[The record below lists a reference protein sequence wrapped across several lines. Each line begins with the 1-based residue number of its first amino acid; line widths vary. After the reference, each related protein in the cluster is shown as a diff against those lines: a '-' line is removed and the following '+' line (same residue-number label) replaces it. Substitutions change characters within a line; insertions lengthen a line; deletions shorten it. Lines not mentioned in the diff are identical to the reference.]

1 MVKRI
6 RSSSASR
13 EVGRLAA
20 RGRLLVAGVILGAAL
35 FGALSACSGTPANS
49 VFSPSAAAGSSTATP
64 QSSAA
69 RGAVG
74 ADQDPYLPQ
83 ASTERQQG
91 VAPVRVAVPSIGVD
105 SGLESLS
112 RDSTGSIQP
121 PVNFDSAGWYSAG
134 VVPGDIGPAVIA
146 GHIDSAVAPAVFAR
160 LAELQVGAQVQV
172 TLSDQSTVTFTVD
185 RLEQAPKAQFP
196 TDEVYGPTPTAQ
208 LRLITCGGVFDDSTG
223 HYVDNTIVFA
233 TRTS

>member
-1 MVKRI
+1 VTSTGSVTRGPG
-6 RSSSASR
+6 ASPT
-13 EVGRLAA
+13 A
-20 RGRLLVAGVILGAAL
+20 RWRLLVVGAVLSAAL
-35 FGALSACSGTPANS
+35 VGALSACASTPANS
-49 VFSPSAAAGSSTATP
+49 ATAAGAPASVATAAP

-74 ADQDPYLPQ
+74 ANQDPYRSQ
-83 ASTERQQG
+83 VTTERERG
-91 VAPVRVAVPSIGVD
+91 VAPVRVRVPSIGVD

-112 RDSTGSIQP
+112 RDSTGWIQP

-160 LAELQVGAQVQV
+160 LIELQVGAEVQV
-172 TLSDQSTVTFTVD
+172 TLSDQSLVTFTVD
-185 RLEQAPKAQFP
+185 RVIEVAKAQFP

-208 LRLITCGGVFDDSTG
+208 LRLITCGGVFDDATG
-223 HYVDNTIVFA
+223 HYVDNLVVFA
-233 TRTS
+233 TRTE